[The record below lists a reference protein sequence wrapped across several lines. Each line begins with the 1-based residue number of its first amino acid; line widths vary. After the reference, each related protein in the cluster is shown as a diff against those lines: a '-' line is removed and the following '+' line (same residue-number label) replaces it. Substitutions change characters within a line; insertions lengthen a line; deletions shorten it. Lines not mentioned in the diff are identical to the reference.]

1 MYHQST
7 STYNLNTDT
16 IEILQQIKKQA
27 EEISTSEGSFP
38 LLKNLSNPTNLT
50 NPQIIGSQKLAITPT
65 FRKKELTKI
74 KKRNIHKSK
83 SNVDVIKEELY
94 KGKKLSRF
102 LNKYEEEKTKTKSI
116 QKNIIND
123 TYEEKGCKTTKGK
136 VKLEPIWEKIQKI
149 DLTQRKTRDI
159 RINVRKDI
167 LVNKFLDGSKKIS
180 QIKYNIDMK
189 KEKYKQMKNIKDTQI
204 LIVNK
209 TEQKITHLLKGIMND
224 YNTNYVQYLKFL
236 NKTLEKETQKA
247 YDLNNNIFLLKNNI
261 NSLNNKIGK
270 TLENKFKLFKWIEL
284 LIKVKE
290 KIKNVPKYYFDILEK
305 NDNYQIYKLKE
316 KISQN
321 SLYFTNDYTLLLNKN
336 NNTNY
341 ESKLKEISI
350 DKTKEEKIFNYR
362 YNLIFK
368 SPEEFMLQYSK
379 LENSWLKN
387 LDINNSLV
395 KEIEKLKKNLNE
407 FDEPNFLEDENLL
420 VEKLKLNKNIY
431 NQLKT
436 QYEFLKGHNIKKIKK
451 IKLDNVSEIKQAFS
465 STDIYNSV
473 YNEMV
478 NNLNFYNI
486 QTFSPN
492 KKQNKQ
498 NSASNEFFDAL
509 NTNLYKLIFDLF
521 DIVNQNNFIKFDSE
535 NIIKNRN
542 TNPIFEIMN
551 YIELVINLLFEEKYK
566 YLKDPKLSEKY
577 KEIQASFANET
588 KRIKLIKLMKLEEA
602 KRSVKIK
609 TMEEK
614 RKRQFFTSRKIDQS
628 LFKKL
633 KLVKLNKIVHKEIGK
648 QKEEKYE
655 PNIEEFL
662 YDLK

>member
-1 MYHQST
+1 M
-7 STYNLNTDT
+7 
-16 IEILQQIKKQA
+16 IPMK
-27 EEISTSEGSFP
+27 
-38 LLKNLSNPTNLT
+38 
-50 NPQIIGSQKLAITPT
+50 
-65 FRKKELTKI
+65 
-74 KKRNIHKSK
+74 
-83 SNVDVIKEELY
+83 
-94 KGKKLSRF
+94 
-102 LNKYEEEKTKTKSI
+102 
-116 QKNIIND
+116 
-123 TYEEKGCKTTKGK
+123 K

-436 QYEFLKGHNIKKIKK
+436 QYEFLKGQNIKKIKK

-521 DIVNQNNFIKFDSE
+521 DIA
-535 NIIKNRN
+535 
-542 TNPIFEIMN
+542 
-551 YIELVINLLFEEKYK
+551 
-566 YLKDPKLSEKY
+566 KLSEKY